1 MVARST
7 KGVPHMKRNITPIV
21 AVLAIVAALGL
32 VGAMDAED
40 AEAQAALY
48 CDNVKSGLW
57 PDYEGT
63 YAKVCEA
70 EYGKP
75 KKFTNSSI

>member
-1 MVARST
+1 
-7 KGVPHMKRNITPIV
+7 MKNVFIG
-21 AVLAIVAALGL
+21 LAIGLLLGV
-32 VGAMDAED
+32 VGSMDYED
-40 AEAQAALY
+40 AKAEEALY
-48 CDNVKSGLW
+48 CDNVKNGVW

>member
-1 MVARST
+1 
-7 KGVPHMKRNITPIV
+7 MKHDITTIV

-32 VGAMDAED
+32 VGTMDAED

-63 YAKVCEA
+63 YVSDCEPTH
-70 EYGKP
+70 GP
-75 KKFTNSSI
+75 KKVEKVSF

>member
-1 MVARST
+1 
-7 KGVPHMKRNITPIV
+7 MKRNITPIV

-63 YAKVCEA
+63 YVSECEKTH
-70 EYGKP
+70 GP
-75 KKFTNSSI
+75 KKVEKVLP

>member
-1 MVARST
+1 
-7 KGVPHMKRNITPIV
+7 MKRNITPIV

-48 CDNVKSGLW
+48 CDNVKSGVW
-57 PDYEGT
+57 PDYEEA
-63 YAKVCEA
+63 YVSQCEA
-70 EYGKP
+70 THGP
-75 KKFTNSSI
+75 KKVAKNFR